1 MNISI
6 DNRHVERLRRK
17 VESGSYPTLDAAVDM
32 ALTLLDE
39 HDERRSLAEDDL
51 RAKIEE
57 GVEAARRGDYA
68 DYTDETLPRL
78 AEDVATRARER
89 AGLREDR
96 RA

>member
-6 DNRHVERLRRK
+6 DNRHAERLRRK

-39 HDERRSLAEDDL
+39 HDERH
-51 RAKIEE
+51 
-57 GVEAARRGDYA
+57 
-68 DYTDETLPRL
+68 YTDETLPHL
-78 AEDVATRARER
+78 VEDVATRARER
-89 AGLREDR
+89 AGLREGR

>member
-1 MNISI
+1 
-6 DNRHVERLRRK
+6 
-17 VESGSYPTLDAAVDM
+17 M

-39 HDERRSLAEDDL
+39 HDERQSLAEDAL

-78 AEDVATRARER
+78 VEDVVTRARER
-89 AGLREDR
+89 AGLREGW